1 MCLAVV
7 TLLHITLSV
16 LGHES
21 PQKIRDAPFDFTYNF
36 KCPDTVFVNEV
47 VQCNLTVPEG
57 NRVSATVQWQGRPPL
72 SHQFTEVNLLP
83 LGVAS
88 LKRYEGSYINCS
100 LPKTLIYG
108 PITFEYGQLRSI
120 AVSTDGSFIRF
131 VVWFTPYRK
140 SRIQSH
146 KLQNPCNLLKG
157 DEIRVE
163 YGNKMKCVRVGKL
176 HPQAPIDSVP
186 AKLDSLYAKV
196 SVIAEGRAFEVMEL
210 DGDICMPAAQLKL
223 DTAYEVA
230 LYANTSTRTGRD
242 THRIRLGRRFGA
254 ALSVKV
260 TRPQF
265 TAETLII
272 RVPEHVVLKGTVRGG
287 NDFRAVGFCWQCEV
301 QCSNGS
307 TWNISEGMMR
317 LLEGSKTNT
326 LVISPEFIR
335 QLPDQG
341 QLHVC
346 TSLAHPQLENLKS
359 CLTLDVWSPTT
370 CDQCSLDAP
379 PIIHDF
385 QRVCVVCDCPP
396 IQGKFEFYAVEGGI
410 QMCIRSLPS
419 SSLYIDKCFHDIT
432 FVRSTPEEFEK
443 QMTDILSG
451 SNDILDESIASKDPN
466 TISATVQAMC
476 AQIREFVNSSLTQS
490 SPTTAGGKRDM
501 IAQLTG
507 KLVEALEEVRLVDYE
522 HLLPLSSGLEAVA
535 TVSSEITFTT
545 MNRMQKKLVE
555 VEYVLPQLLSHSSF
569 QNVFNLVRRFTN
581 IGVYLLEGMRY
592 QYEKPSPSLNRTQ
605 PQELDYETDID
616 ADPVESF
623 NALILKHIREFQRLT
638 SVIRAPIGTTC
649 ERCQYQKARHAS
661 LVCQAKSVTEVLKN
675 INSVLAG
682 SLHEVLV
689 PGGPMF
695 QANFSTGDSV
705 RFCRAMTCD
714 LVNDREACGES
725 NIIIPNLT
733 DLQNLEDI
741 VIRTS
746 RFADN
751 IYPFFNRGQHNPRSS
766 LVSLTFYA
774 EGRALNISGNQLPF
788 RFTLTRNTA
797 TIGAAKRDLEF
808 GEQEVQLPE
817 PIVAVDG
824 TLVHQLLIMHR
835 FKIDQE
841 KTTFVFQLH
850 PTETT
855 TCPQYLLIARF
866 SIPPNLQVLDDY
878 GSFYWAMLPSST
890 SACENLSD
898 VREWRQ
904 IYSLYI
910 YPDVLGRLKAEADA
924 RTRHLKIRAE
934 ELNLLYIGY
943 RQLSA
948 NELNHYDE
956 MNPPPVPY
964 PFRDQI
970 NATAY
975 VSAIMPSCVHI
986 TPGEDAWRSSG
997 CKAVPSLNP
1006 DEILCQC
1013 THLTTFAA
1021 DFMPMRQSA
1030 HFKYILQRDYST
1042 RVSTPAYLV
1051 TVAIALSTLLV
1062 TRESHEIAAH
1072 RLVLCTR
1079 FPLIGDQILSHEGK
1093 RIEWK
1098 RFSTNI
1104 VQAAMDYAYTGNATL
1119 NSDNVTGL
1127 FLLAHNLRC
1136 SLLITWCVDYMRG
1149 RITLENLEEIWFIA
1163 NATANRDLIDECI
1176 PLMAVIFEGL
1186 SDSRRFFRC
1195 TEVEGFTALLN
1206 VLRLSGV
1213 AEETKLRAIAIWL
1226 DSPSH
1231 LSDRLNLDKLPAT
1244 LIAGITSGESDI
1256 AFSKECRKILLNTWR
1271 DARRVNDNPPRHSGS
1286 VAKCNST
1293 KVMESIF
1300 LHAWDEESA
1309 YGVLTS
1315 LPQAKDAGNLRYC
1328 APYRRNCSVAT
1339 LNDDVYIIGGKDD
1352 NGKSLSQV
1360 ERVNL
1365 YNGQIHS
1372 TTPMSRPRS
1381 GASAVASDR
1390 SILVFGGYDKTRNV
1404 MLSSCEEYDPVA
1416 DRQVECQRLQL
1427 PHELVVHEFGIV
1439 CRWTA
1444 LPNMPTARYA
1454 TGAVYIPDVSEVVVG
1469 GYDGI
1474 GKSASDLNTAELL
1487 LDSKEGT
1494 EGERIWC
1501 AITPMLQPRSWPT
1514 GVYSDGRVFVARVG
1528 DDSVEALTLS
1538 SGHWTLICRSFVV
1551 DSYPFSM
1558 AAFGERLLLAADN
1571 GSIYELKKST
1581 GKKEPQAPEFTWDLI
1596 CRLHNVSHVTLIA
1609 RRLNKGAA

>member
-186 AKLDSLYAKV
+186 AIQLDSYLSTTMHFYGSFTQEGVHSVVAILEPYAWGQAATPKRIAA
-196 SVIAEGRAFEVMEL
+196 SINVIPFSGQLA
-210 DGDICMPAAQLKL
+210 PA
-223 DTAYEVA
+223 
-230 LYANTSTRTGRD
+230 S
-242 THRIRLGRRFGA
+242 
-254 ALSVKV
+254 
-260 TRPQF
+260 
-265 TAETLII
+265 
-272 RVPEHVVLKGTVRGG
+272 
-287 NDFRAVGFCWQCEV
+287 
-301 QCSNGS
+301 
-307 TWNISEGMMR
+307 
-317 LLEGSKTNT
+317 GSKTNT

-1231 LSDRLNLDKLPAT
+1231 LSDRRARVSSFKQVLSTVNLDKLPAT

-1416 DRQVECQRLQL
+1416 DR
-1427 PHELVVHEFGIV
+1427 
-1439 CRWTA
+1439 WTA

>member
-1 MCLAVV
+1 MALLRFRAGGQGLLGNGFAPPPPPPPPPPMEPGPGNSAGIDDMYPPPPSLTGPTPPHQQQPMGGGGGVGAVSQPTYYPHPLFSSSYLSPAQLFRLCIPSPPPAPADV
-7 TLLHITLSV
+7 VHEVLYDSLLNAANTPSNGFAKDGNAV
-16 LGHES
+16 LLFADVSRGGH
-21 PQKIRDAPFDFTYNF
+21 
-36 KCPDTVFVNEV
+36 
-47 VQCNLTVPEG
+47 LTPHH
-57 NRVSATVQWQGRPPL
+57 S
-72 SHQFTEVNLLP
+72 EVNLLP

-120 AVSTDGSFIRF
+120 AVSTDGSFIR
-131 VVWFTPYRK
+131 
-140 SRIQSH
+140 
-146 KLQNPCNLLKG
+146 
-157 DEIRVE
+157 
-163 YGNKMKCVRVGKL
+163 
-176 HPQAPIDSVP
+176 
-186 AKLDSLYAKV
+186 
-196 SVIAEGRAFEVMEL
+196 
-210 DGDICMPAAQLKL
+210 
-223 DTAYEVA
+223 
-230 LYANTSTRTGRD
+230 
-242 THRIRLGRRFGA
+242 
-254 ALSVKV
+254 V

-1062 TRESHEIAAH
+1062 HQGLPVVRRESSSSALKH
-1072 RLVLCTR
+1072 
-1079 FPLIGDQILSHEGK
+1079 
-1093 RIEWK
+1093 
-1098 RFSTNI
+1098 
-1104 VQAAMDYAYTGNATL
+1104 
-1119 NSDNVTGL
+1119 
-1127 FLLAHNLRC
+1127 LR
-1136 SLLITWCVDYMRG
+1136 
-1149 RITLENLEEIWFIA
+1149 E
-1163 NATANRDLIDECI
+1163 
-1176 PLMAVIFEGL
+1176 
-1186 SDSRRFFRC
+1186 
-1195 TEVEGFTALLN
+1195 
-1206 VLRLSGV
+1206 
-1213 AEETKLRAIAIWL
+1213 
-1226 DSPSH
+1226 
-1231 LSDRLNLDKLPAT
+1231 
-1244 LIAGITSGESDI
+1244 
-1256 AFSKECRKILLNTWR
+1256 
-1271 DARRVNDNPPRHSGS
+1271 
-1286 VAKCNST
+1286 
-1293 KVMESIF
+1293 
-1300 LHAWDEESA
+1300 
-1309 YGVLTS
+1309 LT
-1315 LPQAKDAGNLRYC
+1315 
-1328 APYRRNCSVAT
+1328 
-1339 LNDDVYIIGGKDD
+1339 
-1352 NGKSLSQV
+1352 
-1360 ERVNL
+1360 
-1365 YNGQIHS
+1365 
-1372 TTPMSRPRS
+1372 M
-1381 GASAVASDR
+1381 
-1390 SILVFGGYDKTRNV
+1390 
-1404 MLSSCEEYDPVA
+1404 
-1416 DRQVECQRLQL
+1416 
-1427 PHELVVHEFGIV
+1427 
-1439 CRWTA
+1439 
-1444 LPNMPTARYA
+1444 
-1454 TGAVYIPDVSEVVVG
+1454 
-1469 GYDGI
+1469 
-1474 GKSASDLNTAELL
+1474 
-1487 LDSKEGT
+1487 
-1494 EGERIWC
+1494 
-1501 AITPMLQPRSWPT
+1501 
-1514 GVYSDGRVFVARVG
+1514 
-1528 DDSVEALTLS
+1528 
-1538 SGHWTLICRSFVV
+1538 
-1551 DSYPFSM
+1551 
-1558 AAFGERLLLAADN
+1558 
-1571 GSIYELKKST
+1571 
-1581 GKKEPQAPEFTWDLI
+1581 
-1596 CRLHNVSHVTLIA
+1596 
-1609 RRLNKGAA
+1609 